1 MLHTYPCREESR
13 VDQERQEGQQRSPRW
28 HLIRRQLPWAGGI
41 ATLAFLLIVI
51 CGYFFGWKWT
61 GLVADANYPNRTLWD
76 WLDLL
81 IVPVVLAIGGY
92 LFNSSQNR
100 ASQRAADQRG
110 QDEALQAYLDHM
122 SDLLLEKHLRT
133 PQEDSGK
140 ARIMARARTVTLLSR
155 LDPGRKTRVVLFLQ
169 EAGLIQGGHQ
179 GIPGPEGQ
187 EPVIWLFE
195 ANLAKTSLNR
205 TNLMGADLHE
215 ADLSEA
221 DLSQAGLEGA
231 NPWGGHLGGTDL
243 SDAGLQGANLAGAD
257 LSGAM
262 GITNEELERQAST
275 LEDATLPNGQK
286 YEDWLKDKEG

>member
-140 ARIMARARTVTLLSR
+140 ARIMARTVTLLSR

-231 NPWGGHLGGTDL
+231 NLWGGHLGGADL
-243 SDAGLQGANLAGAD
+243 RFLSVMGLLAKDRPLVSLAGAD
-257 LSGAM
+257 LRGVDGRGAPL
-262 GITNEELERQAST
+262 EERASPGR
-275 LEDATLPNGQK
+275 LRRRLSRRATP
-286 YEDWLKDKEG
+286 

>member
-1 MLHTYPCREESR
+1 MLHTSPCREESR
-13 VDQERQEGQQRSPRW
+13 VDQERQDRQQRSPRW
-28 HLIRRQLPWAGGI
+28 LLIRRQLLWVGGI

-51 CGYFFGWKWT
+51 CGYRFGWKWT

-122 SDLLLEKHLRT
+122 SNLLLEKHLRA
-133 PQEDSGK
+133 PQEDSGE

-221 DLSQAGLEGA
+221 NLSQAGLEGA
-231 NPWGGHLGGTDL
+231 NLWGAHLGGADL

-257 LSGAM
+257 LSGAT
-262 GITNEELERQAST
+262 GITNEELEQQAST
-275 LEDATLPNGQK
+275 LEDATMPNGQK
-286 YEDWLKDKEG
+286 YED